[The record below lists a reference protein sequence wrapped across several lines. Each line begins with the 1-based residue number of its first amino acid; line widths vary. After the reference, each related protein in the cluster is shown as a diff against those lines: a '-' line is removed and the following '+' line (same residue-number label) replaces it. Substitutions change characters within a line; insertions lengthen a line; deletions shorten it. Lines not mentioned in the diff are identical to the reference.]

1 MDKNVGRYDR
11 LLRIGIGSVLLIVG
25 ILSFTGAIPTGSATA
40 ILAFQF
46 IVILIGAILSVTGL
60 LQTCPVYTALGTN
73 TR

>member
-11 LLRIGIGSVLLIVG
+11 LLRVGIGSVLLIVG
-25 ILSFTGAIPTGSATA
+25 ILSFTGAIPTGSTMA

-46 IVILIGAILSVTGL
+46 IVILVGAVLSVTGL
-60 LQTCPVYTALGTN
+60 LQTCPLYTALEMN